1 MKRFLAIV
9 LLIGLLVC
17 LTGCDGW
24 DYTRASIYYQFKNYE
39 RAYELYDSLGD
50 YADSVPMAII
60 SRKHADYATAQA
72 LFEAGEYRQA
82 MEIFYS
88 LDMYM
93 DSPVK
98 AVESQYALGMELL
111 EAKEYGEAVDLLTQ
125 LGSYE
130 NSHQKANQA
139 ILTCLLE
146 ALEEPE
152 KAVLLLDT
160 EEPAVL
166 HMIVAEEAS
175 VAIVYESAGQLL
187 GVPHIGKF
195 AIFLQPLTQSAEYFA
210 SYKSDSSRVIL
221 EEAIGIVDLEVY
233 DGQQGL
239 LTTAFAQTITEA
251 DGTQTVANDTNQAII
266 LQSLLEEAGAV
277 MRENLPRL
285 LEQMEIP
292 LTPAQLGFTTL
303 N

>member
-1 MKRFLAIV
+1 MKRFLASV

-24 DYTRASIYYQFKNYE
+24 DYTRASIHYKFKNYE
-39 RAYELYDSLGD
+39 RAYVLYDSLGD
-50 YADSVPMAII
+50 YADSAPMAII
-60 SRKHADYATAQA
+60 SRKHADYAAAQTH
-72 LFEAGEYRQA
+72 FEAGEYRQA
-82 MEIFYS
+82 MELYYS

-98 AVESQYALGMELL
+98 AVESQYALGMALL
-111 EAKEYGEAVDLLTQ
+111 EEKQYSEAVDLLTQ

-152 KAVLLLDT
+152 KAVLLPDT
-160 EEPAVL
+160 EEPTVL
-166 HMIVAEEAS
+166 SMVIADEQT

-195 AIFLQPLTQSAEYFA
+195 VIYLQPLSQSANYSA
-210 SYKSDSSRVIL
+210 SYSSEASRNIL
-221 EEAIGIVDLEVY
+221 EEAVGTVDLATY
-233 DGQQGL
+233 DGEQGL
-239 LTTAFAQTITEA
+239 LTTAFTQTITEA
-251 DGTQTVANDTNQAII
+251 DGTETVGNDTNQAII
-266 LQSLLEEAGAV
+266 LQSLLEEAGLAIG
-277 MRENLPRL
+277 ENLPRL
-285 LEQMEIP
+285 LEQMEVP
-292 LTPAQLGFTTL
+292 LTPAQLGFVSL